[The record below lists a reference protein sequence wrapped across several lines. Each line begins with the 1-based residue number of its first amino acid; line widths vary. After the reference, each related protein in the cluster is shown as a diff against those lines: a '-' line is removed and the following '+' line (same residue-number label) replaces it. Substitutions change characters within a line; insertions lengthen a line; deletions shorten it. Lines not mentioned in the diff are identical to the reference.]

1 MSWKMQAKK
10 PPYTHGFTDRY
21 GKPRFYFRR
30 PGYERVALPGTP
42 WSEEFMNAY
51 AVALSGPACP
61 AGSGANSVRNED
73 FDTLAVRYYASAGY
87 LQLAPATKTRYRI
100 EIERL
105 RRDYGP
111 RAIVGL
117 VRKEIV
123 EMLGQ
128 RAAKPWAA
136 NNWLRLLKR
145 LMKFAVEIGM
155 RRDDPTAGVARIK
168 VKSKGFP
175 TWEEE
180 HIAKYRE
187 CHPLGTKARLALE
200 LLLNTGQRRGDV
212 LRMGR
217 QHIRSGTLSIEQRKT
232 GMLVQI
238 PVMPEL
244 EAAIDAMAFEY
255 PTFLTT
261 DSGKPLSGNGFGKW
275 FRNRADE
282 AGIPK
287 GYTAHGLRKA
297 NATRLAEAGCTEHEL
312 MAWGGWS
319 TLAEVQRYTKA
330 ANRKRL
336 AESAREKLEAKTS
349 TGKPD

>member
-1 MSWKMQAKK
+1 MSGKMQVKN
-10 PPYTHGFTDRY
+10 PPYTHGFTDRH

-30 PGYERVALPGTP
+30 PGFERIVLPGLP
-42 WSEEFMNAY
+42 WSEEFMEAY
-51 AVALSGPACP
+51 GAALTDSACVP
-61 AGSGANSVRNED
+61 DAGVSLARGED
-73 FDTLAVRYYASAGY
+73 FDALAVRYYASASY

-105 RRDYGP
+105 RRDYGS
-111 RAIVGL
+111 RAVVGL
-117 VRKEIV
+117 ARKEIV
-123 EMLGQ
+123 EMFGR
-128 RAAKPWAA
+128 RAARPWAA

-155 RRDDPTAGVARIK
+155 RRDDPTTGVARIK

-187 CHPLGTKARLALE
+187 CHPLGTMARLALE

-217 QHIRSGTLSIEQRKT
+217 RHIRSGTLSIEQRKT

-238 PVMPEL
+238 PVMPAL
-244 EAAIDAMAFEY
+244 VAAIDAMPSEHR
-255 PTFLTT
+255 TFLAT
-261 DSGKPLSGNGFGKW
+261 DCGKPLSANGFGRW
-275 FRNRADE
+275 FRKRADE

-336 AESAREKLEAKTS
+336 AESAREKLETRTPS
-349 TGKPD
+349 GKPD